1 MRGAEGVEVEG
12 RKVSLTAAED
22 ILVTSE
28 QGQVVLEAGAG
39 LVLDTVTWKHFN
51 ILIPHHR
58 YVLFPLAGDAS
69 SRRSPGLLWRGGSVQ
84 ALCLPSLRPRVQGLH
99 KSIKHVTVTFCPHQ
113 GGGPG

>member
-51 ILIPHHR
+51 ILNTDQSII
-58 YVLFPLAGDAS
+58 S
-69 SRRSPGLLWRGGSVQ
+69 SRR
-84 ALCLPSLRPRVQGLH
+84 
-99 KSIKHVTVTFCPHQ
+99 
-113 GGGPG
+113 